1 MKKSIILLISL
12 FFIAA
17 FSALILKNLDDTNS
31 YLDEQNSKFNKVQTL
46 ILIKDLQ
53 EQISEILKNYGEKV
67 DLMIDS
73 DLVEYFPLKIQNINL
88 FFKIL
93 PYEKIDINKLLSKDV
108 NDLKELKLFFEE
120 NDIYNIETLQD
131 LIKQKEKII
140 SNKQLDDI
148 IDTFTKE
155 TYDKRILNSKDKI
168 GFLSDEKLYEL
179 FIKVNFIKEFVK
191 AYYVLNKQGEIK
203 YFELSFK

>member
-31 YLDEQNSKFNKVQTL
+31 YLDEQNTKFNKVQTL

-155 TYDKRILNSKDKI
+155 TYDKRILDSKDKI

>member
-31 YLDEQNSKFNKVQTL
+31 YLDEQNSRFNKVQTL
-46 ILIKDLQ
+46 VLIKDLQ

>member
-31 YLDEQNSKFNKVQTL
+31 YLDEQNTKFNKVQTL

>member
-31 YLDEQNSKFNKVQTL
+31 YLDEQNSRFNKVQTL